1 MSVSVL
7 WYFVIKLS
15 HFIKT
20 FVILC
25 NKKKTVAFYE
35 RFSVGLT
42 ISHKTVIKFK
52 R

>member
-7 WYFVIKLS
+7 WYFVIKLL

-25 NKKKTVAFYE
+25 NKKTVAFCE
-35 RFSVGLT
+35 RVSVGLT